1 MKYFYNLEE
10 EKDQALAPGICTAH
24 GKWIKGER
32 LEVLLYNKEGGTG
45 SKPHRHPEEQ
55 FIYILKGRLKA
66 KIEDQEKIASPGEVI
81 YIPSQAIHS
90 IEATDEGDLVYFTV
104 KDIVPDAHKSSPDQ

>member
-10 EKDQALAPGICTAH
+10 EEDQMLAPDICAAH

-32 LEVLLYNKEGGTG
+32 LEVLLYNKQVGTG

-55 FIYILKGRLKA
+55 FIYILKGRVKA
-66 KIEDQEKIASPGEVI
+66 KIEDQQKIASPGEII

-90 IEATDEGDLVYFTV
+90 VEATDEEDLVYFTA
-104 KDIVPDAHKSSPDQ
+104 KDIVQNISESSPDQ